1 MQPPPDRVTDKPDW
15 LGGLDLDGL
24 IGLSLSSAPEIH
36 PAAGWQPPSLET
48 LAAAFPQYEIIEL
61 LGRGGMGAVYLARHR
76 SLDRRVALK
85 LLPGEFGGNDQ
96 FVQRFHREA
105 RALARLQHPNIVAV
119 HDFGATIDGLLYFAM
134 EYVAGS
140 TLAEHLRDHR
150 PDEAVVLN
158 IAGQICDALAYAHEE
173 GIVHRDIKPS
183 NILLDA
189 RGRVKVADFGL
200 AKVAMEAHPSVM
212 EGAMFTRTG
221 LAMGTPEYAAPE
233 QISGQD
239 RVDHRAD
246 LFSLGVL
253 LYEMLTGQVPRGVF
267 DPPSRKSGTDPR
279 FDPIVIRAMQEHP
292 GRRYPSAAE
301 MKADLLPLAHPPALT
316 VTQKVSAKPR
326 RGRTV
331 AVFLPIVALLAGI
344 GGAGYWTMREKA
356 VPEPAAPSGSIPAV
370 AAEPAQSPPKPRTAT
385 FRGQHYRFVEGAL
398 PWAKANDAAIA
409 AGGRLPNVTDAETS
423 RFLTDAFARDST
435 GGIFLGGHC
444 WQPGGMW
451 EWSTGEAWRW
461 SGWEGAPPLFGALL
475 LGADGSWE
483 AVGFDEAR
491 SFVIETDAGS

>member
-24 IGLSLSSAPEIH
+24 IDLSLSSAPEPY
-36 PAAGWQPPSLET
+36 PAAGWQAPSLET
-48 LAAAFPQYEIIEL
+48 LAEAFPQYEILEL

-85 LLPGEFGGNDQ
+85 LLPGEFSGNEK

-119 HDFGATIDGLLYFAM
+119 HDFGSTVDGLLYFAM
-134 EYVAGS
+134 EHVAGS
-140 TLAEHLRDHR
+140 TLGERLRDQR
-150 PDEAVVLN
+150 PDVAGILD

-221 LAMGTPEYAAPE
+221 VAMGTPEYAAPE
-233 QISGQD
+233 QMSGMDQ
-239 RVDHRAD
+239 VDHRAD

-279 FDPIVIRAMQEHP
+279 FDPIVHRAMQEHP
-292 GRRYPSAAE
+292 DRRYSSAAG
-301 MKADLLPLAHPPALT
+301 MKADLMPLALPPTLT
-316 VTQKVSAKPR
+316 VTQGGGSK
-326 RGRTV
+326 RGPARKM
-331 AVFLPIVALLAGI
+331 AVFLLIVALLAGI
-344 GGAGYWTMREKA
+344 GGAGYWMLRDQTA
-356 VPEPAAPSGSIPAV
+356 PGPAASSAPVPAAV
-370 AAEPAQSPPKPRTAT
+370 AEPAPPVAKPRTAS
-385 FRGQHYRFVEGAL
+385 FRGRHYRFVDGAL

-409 AGGRLPNVTDAETS
+409 AGGRLPVVTDAETS
-423 RFLTDAFARDST
+423 QFLAETFARDST

-444 WQPGGMW
+444 WRPGGAW

-475 LGADGSWE
+475 LAPDGSWE
-483 AVGFDEAR
+483 AIGFDEAR
-491 SFVIETDAGS
+491 SFLIETDSGS

>member
-24 IGLSLSSAPEIH
+24 IGLSLSSAPEPH
-36 PAAGWQPPSLET
+36 PAAGWQAPSSET
-48 LAAAFPQYEIIEL
+48 LAEAFPQYEILEL

-85 LLPGEFGGNDQ
+85 LLPGEFSGNEK

-119 HDFGATIDGLLYFAM
+119 HDFGSTVDGLLYFAM
-134 EYVAGS
+134 EHVAGS
-140 TLAEHLRDHR
+140 TLAERLRDQR
-150 PDEAVVLN
+150 PDVAGILA

-221 LAMGTPEYAAPE
+221 VAMGTPEYAAPE
-233 QISGQD
+233 QMSGMDQ
-239 RVDHRAD
+239 VDHRAD

-253 LYEMLTGQVPRGVF
+253 LHEMLTGQVPRGVF

-279 FDPIVIRAMQEHP
+279 FDPIVLRAMQEHP
-292 GRRYPSAAE
+292 DRRYSSAAE
-301 MKADLLPLAHPPALT
+301 MKAALVPLALPPTLT
-316 VTQKVSAKPR
+316 VTQEDGSKRGLVR
-326 RGRTV
+326 RMAAFLLIV
-331 AVFLPIVALLAGI
+331 AVFAGL
-344 GGAGYWTMREKA
+344 GAMGYWMILEKA
-356 VPEPAAPSGSIPAV
+356 VPDPGVSSPAKPAIAVEPAPPV
-370 AAEPAQSPPKPRTAT
+370 PKPLTAT
-385 FRGQHYRFVEGAL
+385 FRGREYRFVAGAL
-398 PWAKANDAAIA
+398 TWAAANDAAVA
-409 AGGRLPNVTDAETS
+409 AGGRLSIVTDAETS
-423 RFLTDAFARDST
+423 QFLSETFAREAT

-444 WQPGGMW
+444 WRPGGEW

-461 SGWEGAPPLFGALL
+461 SAWKGAPPLFGALL
-475 LGADGSWE
+475 LTPDGSWE

-491 SFVIETDAGS
+491 PFVIETDSGS